1 MRYLLITYVRK
12 ADGKIDEQ
20 VTVSK
25 KTKATDLQ
33 MCNVILD
40 YKERKV
46 VKSVIDGHALPTTWE
61 KIDTYYRELYPT
73 IIERLE
79 QEASTDTPE

>member
-25 KTKATDLQ
+25 RTKDTDIQ

-40 YKERKV
+40 YKDKKV
-46 VKSVIDGHALPTTWE
+46 VKSVIDGQAMPTTWE
-61 KIDTYYRELYPT
+61 KIDTYYRELYPS

-79 QEASTDTPE
+79 QEASTDE

>member
-25 KTKATDLQ
+25 RTRDTDLQ

-40 YKERKV
+40 YKEHKV
-46 VKSVIDGHALPTTWE
+46 VKSVIDGQALPTTWE
-61 KIDTYYRELYPT
+61 KVDAYYRGLYPS

-79 QEASTDTPE
+79 AEASTDTPE